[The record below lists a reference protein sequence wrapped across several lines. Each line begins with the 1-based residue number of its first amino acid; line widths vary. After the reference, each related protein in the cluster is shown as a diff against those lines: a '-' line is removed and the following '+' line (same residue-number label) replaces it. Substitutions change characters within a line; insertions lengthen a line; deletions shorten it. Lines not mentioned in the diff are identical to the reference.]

1 MNRYANLEV
10 GDFRQRVERHDGLA
24 VVTTN
29 LRADRDVQNV
39 ECPTSRGSRMRFAL
53 ASSLLFATVGG
64 AAWTSADPAAP
75 PVRLQ
80 DRETIVFYGDSITEQ
95 NLYTAYLETFLLS
108 RFPTRDLA
116 VFNLGWSGDTA
127 SGGNMRYAR
136 DVGPVQPSLV
146 FVNFGMND
154 GGYKAYDETT
164 YRTYLDAQRALA
176 DTIRA
181 AGARQVLFTTSPV
194 DDVLRKDDGVYNE
207 TLSRMA
213 SGLGTLAGERG
224 LPLID
229 LFQPMRD
236 VQRRAK
242 EKDPSFTMIPDAIHP
257 DAVGH
262 LVMAYVAMR
271 QIDAPRE
278 VGSIVVDGARV
289 RAQGVTAANVVAADG
304 EVRFD
309 LTLPFLPFYVPKEAR
324 PALELVP
331 LQDELNRF
339 RLQVA
344 PGPGTEPLVLS
355 VDGKTAGTFTRDELS
370 RGVDLALLDGAAWS
384 VAGRTLWE
392 AAQFRWKQH
401 FDAWRLM
408 GLQKPAFMMPSLPTF
423 DAHVRAQRAYADEL
437 GRSLRALATPGTYH
451 VALRPQGDRV
461 VIGSVELSPTYPF
474 AGFDAP
480 QPPETNPA
488 SVAWTSAPLVD
499 GTLDIGARLT
509 GSYVVAYARVV
520 LQADRA
526 ATLHLSMGSDDGLA
540 VFHGGKRVF
549 ARDVMRSLRKGED
562 ELELPLAAGRNEI
575 LFKVTQGGGDFALA
589 FDARVLGRAKVEPV
603 APR

>member
-1 MNRYANLEV
+1 MRVAIVSGLLLCASGAN
-10 GDFRQRVERHDGLA
+10 
-24 VVTTN
+24 TW
-29 LRADRDVQNV
+29 AD
-39 ECPTSRGSRMRFAL
+39 EP
-53 ASSLLFATVGG
+53 
-64 AAWTSADPAAP
+64 AP
-75 PVRLQ
+75 PIRLQ

-108 RFPTRDLA
+108 RFPARDLA

-127 SGGNMRYAR
+127 AGGHKRYAR
-136 DVGPVQPSLV
+136 DVGPVRPSLV

-164 YRTYLDAQRALA
+164 YRTYLDGQRALA

-181 AGARQVLFTTSPV
+181 AGAREVLFTTSPV

-207 TLSRMA
+207 TLARMA
-213 SGLGTLAGERG
+213 RGLAGLATERG

-229 LFQPMRD
+229 LFQPMLD
-236 VQRRAK
+236 VQRRAQAK
-242 EKDPSFTMIPDAIHP
+242 EARFTMIPDAIHP

-262 LVMAYVAMR
+262 LVMAYLAVR
-271 QIDAPRE
+271 RIDAPRE

-289 RAQGVTAANVVAADG
+289 RARGVTAANVAAADG

-309 LTLPFLPFYVPKEAR
+309 LTLPFLPFYVPPEAR
-324 PALELVP
+324 PALDLVP
-331 LQDELNRF
+331 LQDELNSF
-339 RLQVA
+339 RLQVT
-344 PGPGTEPLVLS
+344 PGPGDDPLVLS
-355 VDGKTAGTFTRDELS
+355 VDGRTAGTFTRDELA
-370 RGVDLALLDGAAWS
+370 RGVDLALLDGAAWT

-401 FDAWRLM
+401 FDAWRVM

-423 DAHVRAQRAYADEL
+423 EAHARAQRAYADEL
-437 GRSLRALATPGTYH
+437 GRSLRTLARPGTYR
-451 VALRPQGDRV
+451 VALRPQGDV
-461 VIGSVELSPTYPF
+461 VALGSVELSPTYPLVT
-474 AGFDAP
+474 FDTP
-480 QPPETNPA
+480 QPPETHPA
-488 SVAWTSAPLVD
+488 TVAWTSAPLVD
-499 GTLDIGARLT
+499 GVVDIGARLT

-526 ATLHLSMGSDDGLA
+526 TTLHLSMGSDDGLA
-540 VFHGGKRVF
+540 VFLGGRRVF
-549 ARDVMRSLRKGED
+549 ARDVMRALRKGED
-562 ELELPLAAGRNEI
+562 ELELPLEAGRNEI

-603 APR
+603 AAH

>member
-1 MNRYANLEV
+1 M
-10 GDFRQRVERHDGLA
+10 RVALVLGL
-24 VVTTN
+24 V
-29 LRADRDVQNV
+29 
-39 ECPTSRGSRMRFAL
+39 L
-53 ASSLLFATVGG
+53 ATAPAHAG
-64 AAWTSADPAAP
+64 AADSAP
-75 PVRLQ
+75 PVRLN

-108 RFPTRDLA
+108 RFPSKELA
-116 VFNLGWSGDTA
+116 VFNMGWSGDTA
-127 SGGNMRYAR
+127 SGGDKRYAR
-136 DVGPVQPSLV
+136 DVGSVRPTLV

-164 YRTYLDAQRALA
+164 YRTYIDAQRALA

-181 AGARQVLFTTSPV
+181 AGSRQVLFTTSPV
-194 DDVLRKDDGVYNE
+194 DDVVRKDGGVYNE
-207 TLSRMA
+207 TLARMA
-213 SGLGTLAGERG
+213 RGLGALADERG

-229 LFQPMRD
+229 LFQPMLD
-236 VQRRAK
+236 VQHRAK
-242 EKDPSFTMIPDAIHP
+242 EKDARFTMIPDAIHP

-262 LVMAYVAMR
+262 LVMAYFAMR
-271 QIDAPRE
+271 RIDAPRE
-278 VGSIVVDGARV
+278 VGSIVVEGNSV
-289 RAQGVTAANVVAADG
+289 RAQGVTTGNVVAADG

-324 PALELVP
+324 AALDLVP

-344 PGPGTEPLVLS
+344 PGTGSEPLVLS
-355 VDGKTAGTFTRDELS
+355 VDGKTAGTFTREELA
-370 RGVDLALLDGAAWS
+370 RGIDLAQLDGAGWS

-401 FDAWRLM
+401 FDAWRVM

-423 DAHVRAQRAYADEL
+423 EAHARAQRAYADEL
-437 GRSLRALATPGTYH
+437 GRSLRTLAKPGTYH
-451 VALRPQGDRV
+451 VALRPQGGPV
-461 VIGSVELSPTYPF
+461 AIGSVELSPTYPF
-474 AGFDAP
+474 ASFDAP
-480 QPPETNPA
+480 QPPETDPA
-488 SVAWTSAPLVD
+488 SVKWTSVPLVD

-526 ATLHLSMGSDDGLA
+526 TTLHLSMGSDDGLA
-540 VFHGGKRVF
+540 VFLGGQRVF

-562 ELELPLAAGRNEI
+562 ELELPLAAGRNQV

-589 FDARVLGRAKVEPV
+589 FEARVLGRAKVEPV
-603 APR
+603 AP